1 MKYYLICLALGCCMQ
16 QSNAQAQPATT
27 DYSDAFRLIDTWVGA
42 QRDYKNIPSVSV
54 AIVKDQETIWRKAF
68 GMANN
73 DGKVA
78 ASTSTV
84 YSICSIS
91 KLFTSIA
98 IMQLYDAGKLRLDD
112 NIETILPHYNLK
124 QQYKESGPITIRS
137 LLTHSSGLP
146 RESDYPYWT
155 GPDFP
160 FPTQEQMNAK
170 LGQQQTLYPS
180 STYFQYSNLGIAL
193 LGEVVEKISGK
204 PYDMYVEENILKPLR
219 LASTHPFI
227 PKEEWG
233 KKMALGYS
241 AVKRDGLREKVNLFD
256 AKGIK
261 AAAGYTSNVEDLA
274 AFASWQFR
282 LLNKGGTEI
291 LKSSTLK
298 EMHRVHWVDPDW
310 KTFWGLGFSIAQQEG
325 GNFVGHGGSCPG
337 YRSIFQL
344 DPKVKM
350 AYIVMI
356 NAGGESPEQFAKEI
370 REILSKIPKDK
381 ITKKA
386 EVNLDEYA
394 GTYSS
399 QPWGSE
405 SIILPWYGNLVML
418 GLPTDNPDEAMT
430 LLQHVSGDTFKR
442 LRLDKTLGEEVKFER
457 DNTGKVIRVL
467 RHSNYS
473 TRTGPAI

>member
-1 MKYYLICLALGCCMQ
+1 K
-16 QSNAQAQPATT
+16 
-27 DYSDAFRLIDTWVGA
+27 D
-42 QRDYKNIPSVSV
+42 IPSVSV
-54 AIVKDQETIWRKAF
+54 AVVKDQETIWRKAF

-73 DGKVA
+73 DEKVS

-112 NIETILPHYNLK
+112 HIETILPQYKLK

-146 RESDYPYWT
+146 RESDFPYWT

-180 STYFQYSNLGIAL
+180 STFFQYSNLGIAL
-193 LGEVVEKISGK
+193 LGEVVEKLSGK
-204 PYDMYVEENILKPLR
+204 TYDAYVEENILKPLR
-219 LASTHPFI
+219 LASTRPYI

-233 KKMALGYS
+233 KKMALGYG
-241 AVKRDGLREKVNLFD
+241 ATKRDGSRDKVNLFD

-282 LLNKGGTEI
+282 LLTKGGTEI

-337 YRSIFQL
+337 YRSSFQL
-344 DPKVKM
+344 DPKEKM
-350 AYIVMI
+350 AYVVMI

-370 REILSKIPKDK
+370 REILSKIPKEK
-381 ITKKA
+381 ITKKTDI
-386 EVNLDEYA
+386 NLEQYA
-394 GTYSS
+394 GTYTS

-405 SIILPWYGNLVML
+405 RIILPWYGNLVML
-418 GLPTDNPDEAMT
+418 GLPNDNPDEAMT

-442 LRLDKTLGEEVKFER
+442 LRKDKTLGEEVKFEK

-467 RHSNYS
+467 QHSNYS
-473 TRTGPAI
+473 TRIGPGI